1 MKKTVLAGLMTLA
14 VSMVPLAASA
24 APFVGSV
31 GYAGNWALP
40 SSSGFDDENDL
51 TIVSAFVSF
60 LAGNFVDTDIELGN
74 VLVHASPLTYQP
86 VPVLPA
92 GPLWTDVASGIS
104 FVLTSITVTK
114 ATDLALVLKGTGY
127 FTGAGYDDTPGRWEL
142 SAQREDGMSSRGI
155 YSASTIVGVPV
166 PEPGTLALLGL
177 GLIGAGAARRR
188 SQR

>member
-24 APFVGSV
+24 APFVGSM
-31 GYAGNWALP
+31 GYAGIWALP
-40 SSSGFDDENDL
+40 SSNGFDDENDL
-51 TIVSAFVSF
+51 TILAAFVLGATGTF
-60 LAGNFVDTDIELGN
+60 QAEGMGLGN
-74 VLVHASPLTYQP
+74 PLVHASPLTYQP

-92 GPLWTDVASGIS
+92 GPLWTHLASGIS
-104 FVLTSITVTK
+104 FVLTSMTVFNV
-114 ATDLALVLKGTGY
+114 TDLTLDLRGTGY
-127 FTGAGYDDTPGRWEL
+127 FTGAGYDDTPGRWGL
-142 SAQREDGMSSRGI
+142 SAQRADGTISTAT
-155 YSASTIVGVPV
+155 YSADTIVGVPV